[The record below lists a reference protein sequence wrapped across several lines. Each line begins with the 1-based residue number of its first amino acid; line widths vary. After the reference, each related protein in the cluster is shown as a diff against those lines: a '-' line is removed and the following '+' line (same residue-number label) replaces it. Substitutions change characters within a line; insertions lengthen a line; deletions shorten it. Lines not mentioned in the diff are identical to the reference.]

1 MMWNSMKYMKWT
13 AYRIGSPLPPSWQ
26 LASAVASGIS
36 NIASLPLS
44 VLLLPN
50 MLYWQIYIFQMYI
63 FYIYIHLI
71 ICGYHY
77 FYIFIYIIC
86 MYLTYCV
93 YWFKLLYVGFFFF
106 FWRNWEKNRGKHIY
120 AVFYAYLYI
129 LYFLC
134 SSSFLWIWVTISCLF
149 FLFWWTSLSLSC
161 NERLLAKNSLSF
173 CWSRNVFIPP
183 SFLKNIFSTFI
194 GASLSLGLRCFWW
207 EDSCLMTVLLKL
219 CVCRVVF
226 LLLVSRFPFIFG
238 FG

>member
-1 MMWNSMKYMKWT
+1 MWNSMKYMKWT

-106 FWRNWEKNRGKHIY
+106 FEEIEKRTEENIY
-120 AVFYAYLYI
+120 MQSFMHTYIFYISYALH
-129 LYFLC
+129 LSCGSESRSRVC
-134 SSSFLWIWVTISCLF
+134 SSSSGGLPWACL
-149 FLFWWTSLSLSC
+149 
-161 NERLLAKNSLSF
+161 AM
-173 CWSRNVFIPP
+173 NV
-183 SFLKNIFSTFI
+183 
-194 GASLSLGLRCFWW
+194 C
-207 EDSCLMTVLLKL
+207 
-219 CVCRVVF
+219 
-226 LLLVSRFPFIFG
+226 
-238 FG
+238 

>member
-1 MMWNSMKYMKWT
+1 MWNSMKYMKWT

-106 FWRNWEKNRGKHIY
+106 LKKLRKEQRKTYICSLLCIPIY
-120 AVFYAYLYI
+120 FIFPMLFIFPVDLSHD
-129 LYFLC
+129 LVSVLPLLVDFLE
-134 SSSFLWIWVTISCLF
+134 LVLQ
-149 FLFWWTSLSLSC
+149 WTSASK
-161 NERLLAKNSLSF
+161 E
-173 CWSRNVFIPP
+173 
-183 SFLKNIFSTFI
+183 FS
-194 GASLSLGLRCFWW
+194 
-207 EDSCLMTVLLKL
+207 
-219 CVCRVVF
+219 
-226 LLLVSRFPFIFG
+226 
-238 FG
+238 